1 MHRKIA
7 NRVKIQLD
15 SRSVNEA
22 FSRAAL
28 AAFLSPLDPDFGEL
42 CDLRTAISEAVT
54 NCIVHGYKG
63 NNGII
68 YINLSYYDDR
78 TVKISVRDK
87 GCGIEDI
94 KQAMQPLFTTDRS
107 GERGGMGFTVMKSFC
122 DQMRVTSKIGKGTSV
137 FMEKKL
143 R

>member
-1 MHRKIA
+1 MLKGA
-7 NRVKIQLD
+7 KNSVKIQLE
-15 SRSVNEA
+15 SRSVNES
-22 FSRAAL
+22 FSRGVL

-63 NNGII
+63 SIGII
-68 YINLSYYDDR
+68 YISLSYDDDR
-78 TVKISVRDK
+78 RVKITVRDK

-94 KQAMQPLFTTDRS
+94 SRAMQPLYTTDRS

-122 DQMRVTSKIGKGTSV
+122 DKLRVTSKQGRGPSV

>member
-1 MHRKIA
+1 MLKNSA
-7 NRVKIQLD
+7 NSVKMQLD

-28 AAFLSPLDPDFGEL
+28 AAFLSPLDPDFGEM

-63 NNGII
+63 NGGII

-78 TVKISVRDK
+78 TVKIVVYSSSRRL
-87 GCGIEDI
+87 INTTNNI
-94 KQAMQPLFTTDRS
+94 KF
-107 GERGGMGFTVMKSFC
+107 FF
-122 DQMRVTSKIGKGTSV
+122 
-137 FMEKKL
+137 
-143 R
+143 